1 MRQEADCHWQG
12 AQQVVPL
19 TTRTCGRQLSNCGKQ
34 TAGLMLK
41 LLQLLQ
47 LLPRLLALLNP
58 ACDSSSR
65 RQG

>member
-1 MRQEADCHWQG
+1 M
-12 AQQVVPL
+12 VPL